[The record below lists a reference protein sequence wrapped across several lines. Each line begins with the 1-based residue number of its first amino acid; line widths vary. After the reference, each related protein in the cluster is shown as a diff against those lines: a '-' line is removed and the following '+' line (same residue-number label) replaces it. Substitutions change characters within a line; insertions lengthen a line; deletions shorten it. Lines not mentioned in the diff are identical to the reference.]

1 MRQVILNDILKS
13 KPYPEAGT
21 DFCDI
26 LREAI
31 QNADT
36 LQIDMT
42 GVDSIPTM
50 FMTTSFGCI
59 MQDFGAEKLKKTMI
73 FKNITKV
80 QIERIKKYINDYV
93 EVYNI
98 KM

>member
-1 MRQVILNDILKS
+1 
-13 KPYPEAGT
+13 
-21 DFCDI
+21 
-26 LREAI
+26 
-31 QNADT
+31 
-36 LQIDMT
+36 
-42 GVDSIPTM
+42 
-50 FMTTSFGCI
+50 
-59 MQDFGAEKLKKTMI
+59 MQDFGAEKLKKAMI

>member
-1 MRQVILNDILKS
+1 
-13 KPYPEAGT
+13 
-21 DFCDI
+21 
-26 LREAI
+26 
-31 QNADT
+31 
-36 LQIDMT
+36 MT

-59 MQDFGAEKLKKTMI
+59 MQDFGAKKLKKEMI

>member
-1 MRQVILNDILKS
+1 
-13 KPYPEAGT
+13 
-21 DFCDI
+21 
-26 LREAI
+26 
-31 QNADT
+31 
-36 LQIDMT
+36 
-42 GVDSIPTM
+42 
-50 FMTTSFGCI
+50 
-59 MQDFGAEKLKKTMI
+59 MI

>member
-1 MRQVILNDILKS
+1 
-13 KPYPEAGT
+13 
-21 DFCDI
+21 
-26 LREAI
+26 
-31 QNADT
+31 
-36 LQIDMT
+36 MT

-59 MQDFGAEKLKKTMI
+59 MQDFGAKKLKKAMI